1 MIKESEEQVV
11 ELDRYKGE
19 ILNERQGENVF
30 LAYN

>member
-1 MIKESEEQVV
+1 MIKETEGQTE

-19 ILNERQGENVF
+19 ILNGSQGENVF